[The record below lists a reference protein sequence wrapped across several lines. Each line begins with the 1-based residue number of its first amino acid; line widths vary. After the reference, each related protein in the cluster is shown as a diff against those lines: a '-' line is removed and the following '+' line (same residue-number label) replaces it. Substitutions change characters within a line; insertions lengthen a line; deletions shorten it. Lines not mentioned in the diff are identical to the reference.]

1 MDAPVEIQKLI
12 KEHGKLEANT
22 PSGITSEGFDIEN
35 PFPPPKLTILTS
47 KMMGQDTGNDAA
59 TKSIPFLPPGTTK
72 TYMPNKASASHATTL
87 QDQSRNV
94 CDLASL
100 LNLPIKIYE
109 EQRMRY
115 SHEGREH

>member
-1 MDAPVEIQKLI
+1 
-12 KEHGKLEANT
+12 
-22 PSGITSEGFDIEN
+22 
-35 PFPPPKLTILTS
+35 
-47 KMMGQDTGNDAA
+47 
-59 TKSIPFLPPGTTK
+59 
-72 TYMPNKASASHATTL
+72 MPNKASASHATTL